1 MILKLIKLRIK
12 VFAKKKRQP
21 NNENHKRLY
30 NLLRNR
36 VNREIKKDK
45 KQYYA
50 EYFANNVN
58 NAKKKLGKVFEN
70 LLTLKNDS

>member
-1 MILKLIKLRIK
+1 MP
-12 VFAKKKRQP
+12 KKRQP

-36 VNREIKKDK
+36 VTREIKKAK

-58 NAKKKLGKVFEN
+58 NAKKLGKVFEK
-70 LLTLKNDS
+70 LLTLKK